1 MLFGVMLGGAFLY
14 VRSGEALPEGMGSA
28 AEVLEN
34 FQRRSA
40 ECLVLSNYSTAP
52 GKYTL
57 EALLLHGHS
66 EFIRR
71 PDAQVG
77 IWVLG
82 GVATRLALRM
92 GYHRDPSHYPHFT
105 PFEGEMRRR
114 MWLNIRQLD
123 SLTSYQVGLP
133 SMLQDRHIDCLPPRN
148 IFDEEI
154 SAESTELPPSRPES
168 EITPIT
174 YQIVKVRILSVFSDI
189 FDQTSLIESDGRS
202 YDRVAELD
210 RRLTEVL
217 SYVPEVLRLAAP
229 QDSLMVHPHILIRQY
244 NIELLGQK
252 ARCILHRQHM
262 TKSFQ
267 DSRFD
272 YSRKACL
279 TSAMALLKYQLDI
292 LAEVQPGGLLFN
304 ERWFV
309 TQLEHSDFLLA
320 CMVVL
325 LEVSRRGKANA
336 PNGLQ
341 EFYTTT
347 QLMDAVK
354 KSQDFWYLMRDR
366 NRKAMQAY
374 KTMSGMLSRIMVDT
388 EDHAANANRPTSTM
402 SYNGP
407 RDDQSYTSGQSIIM
421 TNRVLSP
428 LTQALVNIS
437 TPATG
442 ASDRPLQS
450 VQAYDPQLQSAML
463 DPGMAEISDMLIS
476 PALVDWVCEPGSNYG
491 LDVYPEIR
499 CGG

>member
-1 MLFGVMLGGAFLY
+1 
-14 VRSGEALPEGMGSA
+14 
-28 AEVLEN
+28 
-34 FQRRSA
+34 
-40 ECLVLSNYSTAP
+40 
-52 GKYTL
+52 
-57 EALLLHGHS
+57 
-66 EFIRR
+66 
-71 PDAQVG
+71 
-77 IWVLG
+77 
-82 GVATRLALRM
+82 
-92 GYHRDPSHYPHFT
+92 
-105 PFEGEMRRR
+105 
-114 MWLNIRQLD
+114 
-123 SLTSYQVGLP
+123 
-133 SMLQDRHIDCLPPRN
+133 MLQDRHIDCLPPRN

-154 SAESTELPPSRPES
+154 SVESTELPPSRPES

-336 PNGLQ
+336 PNGLE

-354 KSQDFWYLMRDR
+354 KSQDFWYVMRDR

-388 EDHAANANRPTSTM
+388 EERAVNANGATGAI

-407 RDDQSYTSGQSIIM
+407 RDDQSYTSGQSITM
-421 TNRVLSP
+421 TTRILPP
-428 LTQALVNIS
+428 LTKAPVNIS

-442 ASDRPLQS
+442 ASDRPIQPA
-450 VQAYDPQLQSAML
+450 QTYDPQLQSAVL

-476 PALVDWVCEPGSNYG
+476 PALVDWVCEPGGNSYG

>member
-14 VRSGEALPEGMGSA
+14 LRAGDALPEGMATPG
-28 AEVLEN
+28 EVLEN

-82 GVATRLALRM
+82 GVAIRLALRM
-92 GYHRDPSHYPHFT
+92 GYHRDPSHYSHFT

-114 MWLNIRQLD
+114 MWANIKQLD
-123 SLTSYQVGLP
+123 CLTSYQVGLP
-133 SMLQDRHIDCLPPRN
+133 SMLQDRHTDCLPPRN

-154 SAESTELPPSRPES
+154 SAESTELPPSRPET
-168 EITPIT
+168 EMTPIL
-174 YQIVKVRILSVFSDI
+174 YQIVKVRLMSVFDEI
-189 FDQTSLIESDGRS
+189 FDETSLVELHNRN
-202 YDRVAELD
+202 YDRVAALD
-210 RRLTEVL
+210 RRLSEAIAAI
-217 SYVPEVLRLAAP
+217 PPGLRLASP
-229 QDSLMVHPHILIRQY
+229 QDSLMVHPNVLIRQY

-267 DSRFD
+267 DPKFD

-279 TSAMALLKYQLDI
+279 GAAMALLKYQMDI

-325 LEVSRRGKANA
+325 LEVCSRGKRSNA
-336 PNGLQ
+336 SRGL
-341 EFYTTT
+341 EEAYSTT

-354 KSQDFWYLMRDR
+354 KSQEFWYIMRDR

-388 EDHAANANRPTSTM
+388 ETSNAATVSTNTL
-402 SYNGP
+402 SLGAIADP
-407 RDDQSYTSGQSIIM
+407 SQVSGQYSDY
-421 TNRVLSP
+421 P
-428 LTQALVNIS
+428 NI
-437 TPATG
+437 TC
-442 ASDRPLQS
+442 QN
-450 VQAYDPQLQSAML
+450 
-463 DPGMAEISDMLIS
+463 
-476 PALVDWVCEPGSNYG
+476 C
-491 LDVYPEIR
+491 
-499 CGG
+499 C